1 MINHQ
6 TETFIVKLDYWN
18 LVIGHCLVIVSCIL
32 VICFLLAGCESMAL
46 KKGGLYINKSACVG
60 MDNLGVATVK
70 SGF

>member
-46 KKGGLYINKSACVG
+46 KKSGLYLNKSTSVE
-60 MDNLGVATVK
+60 MNDFGVAK
-70 SGF
+70 MRNQF